1 MNTGKILYSIAIMA
15 GTTYLIR
22 VLPMAIFRKKI
33 ENPFIKSFL
42 NYVPYTVLSAMT
54 FPAIFESTGST
65 GSAVIGCAVA
75 VGLSYFGKGLLTVA
89 IGASAAVFLSQLF
102 GL

>member
-1 MNTGKILYSIAIMA
+1 MNTGKILCSIAIMA

-22 VLPMAIFRKKI
+22 VVPMVIFRKKI

-42 NYVPYTVLSAMT
+42 NYVPYAVLSAMT

-65 GSAVIGCAVA
+65 ASAAIGCAAAVA
-75 VGLSYFGKGLLTVA
+75 LAYFGKGLLTVA
-89 IGASAAVFLSQLF
+89 IGASAAVFAAQLI

>member
-1 MNTGKILYSIAIMA
+1 MNTGKILCSIAIMA

-42 NYVPYTVLSAMT
+42 NYVPYAVLSAMT

-65 GSAVIGCAVA
+65 GSAVIGSATA
-75 VGLSYFGKGLLTVA
+75 IGLSYFGKGLLTVA
-89 IGASAAVFLSQLF
+89 IGASAAVFISQLF